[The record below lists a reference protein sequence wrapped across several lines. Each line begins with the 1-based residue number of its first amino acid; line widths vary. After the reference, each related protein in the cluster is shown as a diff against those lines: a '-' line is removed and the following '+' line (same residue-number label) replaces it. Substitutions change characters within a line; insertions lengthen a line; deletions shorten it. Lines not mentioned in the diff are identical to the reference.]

1 MLHIELEECLESLC
15 QCSSIRTRQKLQPP
29 PQKKKKKTP
38 TKLSETFLMHMSLG
52 NKGVLYCTVKNDKKA
67 KDLAERG
74 KQI

>member
-1 MLHIELEECLESLC
+1 MPV
-15 QCSSIRTRQKLQPP
+15 LQHKNKTEVATPP
-29 PQKKKKKTP
+29 PPKKKTP

-52 NKGVLYCTVKNDKKA
+52 NKGVLYCTVQNDKKA